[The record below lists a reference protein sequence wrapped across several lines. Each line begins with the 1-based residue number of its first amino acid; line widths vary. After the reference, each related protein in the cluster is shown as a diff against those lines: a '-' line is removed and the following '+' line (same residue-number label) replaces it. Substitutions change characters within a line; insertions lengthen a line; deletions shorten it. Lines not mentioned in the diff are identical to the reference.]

1 MGRANIV
8 QFLLKKG
15 LGLNNF
21 RHYLTGLLRESK
33 YSVGSLSPGFL
44 ALLTMLTNKKVF
56 TLSYLIGLVN
66 NPKIPLQS
74 WYGTIL
80 LSLRES
86 VLYTILHRY

>member
-1 MGRANIV
+1 
-8 QFLLKKG
+8 
-15 LGLNNF
+15 
-21 RHYLTGLLRESK
+21 
-33 YSVGSLSPGFL
+33 
-44 ALLTMLTNKKVF
+44 LLTMLTNKKVF
-56 TLSYLIGLVN
+56 SLSYLIGLVN

>member
-1 MGRANIV
+1 MGRANIT

-21 RHYLTGLLRESK
+21 KHYLTGLLRESK

-56 TLSYLIGLVN
+56 SLSYLIGLVN

-74 WYGTIL
+74 
-80 LSLRES
+80 
-86 VLYTILHRY
+86 